1 MAAAA
6 RLLIGSLPTS
16 RRSISTSSSLTS
28 LASARTVADDDFKV
42 LEDVELTTF
51 RACNRHRT
59 TSRRSS
65 SVSSSSSSSS
75 SSTSSTS
82 SPSSPAQGIDVDTRQ
97 RLADE
102 IWREF
107 W

>member
-1 MAAAA
+1 MATAA

-16 RRSISTSSSLTS
+16 RRSIPTSSSSTS
-28 LASARTVADDDFKV
+28 LASARTVAADDFKV

-51 RACNRHRT
+51 YACDAHRPS
-59 TSRRSS
+59 SRRSP
-65 SVSSSSSSSS
+65 SVYSS
-75 SSTSSTS
+75 SSTSSSASSTS
-82 SPSSPAQGIDVDTRQ
+82 SSSSPARAIDVDTRQ